1 MCLWYC
7 NKDIYNALFA
17 GILCRFLDA
26 WSGCQASTP
35 SWFQTIIDSDRAGWS
50 QCFVETSLES
60 TPWKY
65 RIMYCIY
72 SSRFS
77 FQSRFCLINQSIQS
91 SPLSLH
97 LQPYETDHTNVDPA
111 EREREMKA
119 LWGHSTINDTQS
131 KKQKKNTQE
140 SLCLNAGCQAEA
152 KWAMFTDCT
161 GLLLK
166 VLPGKAADRSIR
178 KAEPLPF
185 QC

>member
-1 MCLWYC
+1 MKIQNNVLYLQLE
-7 NKDIYNALFA
+7 I
-17 GILCRFLDA
+17 FL
-26 WSGCQASTP
+26 P
-35 SWFQTIIDSDRAGWS
+35 KPF
-50 QCFVETSLES
+50 L
-60 TPWKY
+60 PY
-65 RIMYCIY
+65 
-72 SSRFS
+72 
-77 FQSRFCLINQSIQS
+77 QSIHSILS
-91 SPLSLH
+91 SLSPFTAIRDRPH
-97 LQPYETDHTNVDPA
+97 QRRSC
-111 EREREMKA
+111 REREMKA

-178 KAEPLPF
+178 KAEPLSF